1 MNLICENMSCKIKE
15 GKYRDEIFALEDDI
29 RDKDHFTKKVV
40 IQRNTYFEEINILK
54 KNLSDI
60 TKKNEDLMENVEQL
74 LKDVN
79 EAQEKERVLRIELED
94 IKKNNIKANEIE
106 KEPNEV
112 KRKLNFVQTKFD
124 NDLKKIPDLKETKI
138 KYLENKLLEREDKLE
153 EIKAERNQLKQK
165 CNDLVDELESK
176 AMEIEIL
183 EEKINKNESNKT
195 LEISLGEE
203 LEISL
208 SNELEN
214 SFCEEDESY
223 SNEEPKSSPKIELET
238 SCKEQESYSNKS
250 LSEEVVS
257 SFNKSLK
264 DGLEISSS
272 EELELDNSLID
283 LSLEDIKQANLY
295 KCKCC
300 EKSYE
305 TAEEFRKHMRDIG
318 EIKAGKRKNKF
329 EPFEDKVPEK
339 RIKISASESSFQKKE
354 FDKSR
359 NCMCDGI
366 HKNKHNC
373 TKREDLRKRKLRN
386 HILKQH
392 TVLGQFVSFLENFRF

>member
-60 TKKNEDLMENVEQL
+60 TKKNEDLMEDVEQL
-74 LKDVN
+74 LKDVS
-79 EAQEKERVLRIELED
+79 EAQERKRVLEIELEE
-94 IKKNNIKANEIE
+94 IKKSNKKVIEIE
-106 KEPNEV
+106 MESNDV
-112 KRKLNFVQTKFD
+112 KTKLNFVQTKLD

-138 KYLENKLLEREDKLE
+138 KYLENRLLEKEDKLE

-165 CNDLVDELESK
+165 CNDLIDELESK

-183 EEKINKNESNKT
+183 EDKINKNESNKT

-214 SFCEEDESY
+214 SFCEEVENY
-223 SNEEPKSSPKIELET
+223 SSEELESSPIIELET
-238 SCKEQESYSNKS
+238 LTKEQESYSNKS
-250 LSEEVVS
+250 VSEEVVS

-264 DGLEISSS
+264 DGL

-305 TAEEFRKHMRDIG
+305 TAEELRKHMTDIG
-318 EIKAGKRKNKF
+318 EIKAGKRKFLMNKF
-329 EPFEDKVPEK
+329 EPFEDKVPDK
-339 RIKISASESSFQKKE
+339 RIKISALESSFQKKE
-354 FDKSR
+354 LDKSR
-359 NCMCDGI
+359 TCMCTGK

-373 TKREDLRKRKLRN
+373 SKRDDLRKRKMRN

-392 TVLGQFVSFLENFRF
+392 TILGQFVSFMENLGF